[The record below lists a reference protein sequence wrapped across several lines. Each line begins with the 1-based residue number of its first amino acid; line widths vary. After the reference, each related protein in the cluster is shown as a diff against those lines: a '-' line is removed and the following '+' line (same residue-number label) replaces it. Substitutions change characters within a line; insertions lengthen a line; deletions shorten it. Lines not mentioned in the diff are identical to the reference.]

1 MNSLNKDLEYKEEP
15 RRSLLVAGVK
25 ECFKCLGW
33 TQVLHLRQI
42 EVLWAP
48 QMAHFLWSW
57 ACPDAISTSLRILV
71 IVSAVIWPSV
81 NKTIACIKPLSW
93 CYLSFPSVQLF
104 INQYPFPL
112 PAPAIVHCGC
122 RWEDE
127 MHPTSTYFIHRP
139 SFVDVPILIVML
151 HCFEMLRYPPI
162 EEENVNSHQPSS
174 TVFLF

>member
-81 NKTIACIKPLSW
+81 NKTIACINSGGDHKTIVLMFILVSPRCSYSLTSTLFLSQLLQSSIVAAGEKMKCIPPALTSFIGPHLW
-93 CYLSFPSVQLF
+93 MFPS
-104 INQYPFPL
+104 
-112 PAPAIVHCGC
+112 
-122 RWEDE
+122 
-127 MHPTSTYFIHRP
+127 
-139 SFVDVPILIVML
+139 
-151 HCFEMLRYPPI
+151 
-162 EEENVNSHQPSS
+162 
-174 TVFLF
+174 